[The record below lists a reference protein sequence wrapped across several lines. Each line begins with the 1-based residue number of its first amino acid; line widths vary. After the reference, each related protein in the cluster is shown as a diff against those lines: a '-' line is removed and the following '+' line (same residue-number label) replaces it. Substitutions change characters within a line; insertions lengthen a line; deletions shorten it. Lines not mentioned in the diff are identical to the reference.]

1 MSVMIQVRKVP
12 DPIHRLLKARAAMA
26 GSSLS
31 NLILEHSL
39 RLAALPSESELPA
52 HLVREERDA
61 A

>member
-31 NLILEHSL
+31 NLILEHL
-39 RLAALPSESELPA
+39 LCLAALPSESELPA